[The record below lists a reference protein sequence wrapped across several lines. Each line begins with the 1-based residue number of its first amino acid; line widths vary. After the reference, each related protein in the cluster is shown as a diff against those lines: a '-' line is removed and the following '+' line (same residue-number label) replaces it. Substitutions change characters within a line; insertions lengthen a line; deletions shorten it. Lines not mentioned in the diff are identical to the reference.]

1 MSSFPSIDS
10 ELLRTFVAI
19 ADHGGFTRAAEVVNR
34 TQSAVSMQMKR
45 LEEDVL
51 ERALFERDGRQVR
64 LTPEGQV
71 LLGYARRILRLQGE
85 VFNTLRQPHM
95 VGIVKIGTPDDYVM
109 RFLPDILSRFAQAY
123 PLVQVEVHCDSSAQ
137 LLMRNDLDL
146 SIVTREP
153 GTEIGQLLRQE
164 PFVWMAAEGFCPQDQ
179 RPLPLAM
186 FNSSC
191 FCRAWACNALEA
203 LEIDYRIA
211 YSSPSLSALFAV
223 ASAGLAITAQ
233 LRSLLTGNLRILGED
248 EGLPALPNAS
258 IVLLRGA
265 KVTPVTDKLAEYI
278 VEGFRS

>member
-1 MSSFPSIDS
+1 MSTFPSIDS

-95 VGIVKIGTPDDYVM
+95 VGAVRIGTPDDYVM
-109 RFLPDILSRFAQAY
+109 RFLPEILSRFAQAY
-123 PLVQVEVHCDSSAQ
+123 PLVQVEVHCEPSSQ
-137 LLMRNDLDL
+137 LLTRNDLDL
-146 SIVTREP
+146 TIVTREP

-164 PFVWMAAEGFCPQDQ
+164 PFVWMAAEGFCAQDQ

-186 FNSSC
+186 FNTTC
-191 FCRAWACNALEA
+191 FCRAWACNSLEA
-203 LEIDYRIA
+203 MEIDYRIA

-223 ASAGLAITAQ
+223 ASAGLAVTAQ
-233 LRSLLTGNLRILGED
+233 LRSLLTGNLRILGEE
-248 EGLPALPNAS
+248 EGLPVLPNAS
-258 IVLLRGA
+258 IVLLRGSRM
-265 KVTPVTDKLAEYI
+265 TPVTDKLAEYI
-278 VEGFRS
+278 VEGFRV